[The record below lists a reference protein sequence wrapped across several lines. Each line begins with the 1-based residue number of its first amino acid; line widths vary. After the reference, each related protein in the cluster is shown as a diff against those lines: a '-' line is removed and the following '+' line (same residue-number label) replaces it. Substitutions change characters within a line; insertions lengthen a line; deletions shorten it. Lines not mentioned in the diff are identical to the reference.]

1 MNSRYMYDVLSYD
14 IFFADKRH
22 QLEVDRL
29 NAVSPKA
36 WRTFLTIC
44 SKHVWNSR
52 KSTSHSVPSSN
63 VALSPMMTQTPKE
76 MQGKFGIYKAGRP

>member
-1 MNSRYMYDVLSYD
+1 MEGFILDSLRQISVLTYILEEQGLHKQALEAYKDFSAMNSRYMYDVLSYD

-36 WRTFLTIC
+36 
-44 SKHVWNSR
+44 
-52 KSTSHSVPSSN
+52 
-63 VALSPMMTQTPKE
+63 
-76 MQGKFGIYKAGRP
+76 

>member
-36 WRTFLTIC
+36 
-44 SKHVWNSR
+44 
-52 KSTSHSVPSSN
+52 
-63 VALSPMMTQTPKE
+63 
-76 MQGKFGIYKAGRP
+76 